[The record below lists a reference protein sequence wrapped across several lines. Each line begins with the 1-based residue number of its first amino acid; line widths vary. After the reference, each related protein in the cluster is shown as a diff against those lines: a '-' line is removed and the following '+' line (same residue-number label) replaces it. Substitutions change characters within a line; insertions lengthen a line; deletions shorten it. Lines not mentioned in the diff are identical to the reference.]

1 MKLHLALV
9 PLAGILMIGC
19 GGELSADDAS
29 IAGRVVDSQG
39 LPVRGARV
47 YTIDSETTTS
57 SNGAYQLT
65 GNRADFISVFAE
77 IDKNGITY
85 RGRNVVRTVGAQQQQ
100 SINITIAPIGQLAEM
115 RGVVRDRVGRLVE
128 GASVFAFNDGNLS
141 SARAVTE
148 ADGTYRLPGLI
159 GGLLYTVTASA
170 QGYANDT
177 DDITLTAGND
187 FVANFT
193 LGDAGFPILP
203 RVTDLAARAWTSPA
217 ITRSDRFASAYE
229 NIKRRWDP
237 NRASASTRSTF
248 SGSPIEVQL
257 DWTRLEGPDFLGYGI
272 YRTQGTGTPQEYDFY
287 REPLAG
293 TYIDA
298 DVNLRENRVYRYGI
312 TALGT
317 LFPEDADSE
326 GELSNVVQVE
336 TLGDLEIN
344 PVPPTGSVVFSWR
357 NGSGAERYVV
367 YLFDEFPGI
376 GVESI
381 WNTESR
387 QTSNLSFTYDGPA
400 LVNGRRYYYLV
411 LGLANSNTS
420 RTLSTVGEFVN

>member
-19 GGELSADDAS
+19 GGELSSDDAS
-29 IAGRVVDSQG
+29 VSGRVVDSQG

-47 YTIDSETTTS
+47 FTIDSETTTS

-77 IDKNGITY
+77 IDKNGVTY
-85 RGRNVVRTVGAQQQQ
+85 RGRNVVRTVSAQQQQ
-100 SINITIAPIGQLAEM
+100 SVNITVAPIGQLAEM

-170 QGYANDT
+170 QGFANDT

-187 FVANFT
+187 FIANFT

-203 RVTDLAARAWTSPA
+203 RVTDLTARAWTSPA
-217 ITRSDRFASAYE
+217 VTRSDRFASAYE
-229 NIKRRWDP
+229 NIKRIVDP
-237 NRASASTRSTF
+237 SRKTAQTRSTF

-272 YRTQGTGTPQEYDFY
+272 YRSQGTGAPQEYDFY

-317 LFPEDADSE
+317 LFPEDVDSE

-344 PVPPTGSVVFSWR
+344 PVPLTGSIIFSWR
-357 NGSGAERYVV
+357 GGSGAETYAVF
-367 YLFDEFPGI
+367 LFDEFPGI

-381 WNTESR
+381 WNTQTR
-387 QTSNLSFTYDGPA
+387 LTSNLSFTYDGPA